1 MNNTMKNFGIN
12 ETAIKKG
19 DETFTSLTT
28 KYKLT
33 KEEKKEIDEHAREMF
48 NSDLSEGTAYV
59 GNLTDL
65 INHNRLWAAI
75 AHISNKYNL
84 EPNKFKT
91 MTRNEEISVYYQD
104 KQIV

>member
-19 DETFTSLTT
+19 DEAFASLTT

-33 KEEKKEIDEHAREMF
+33 EEEKKEIEEHAREMF
-48 NSDLSEGTAYV
+48 DSDLSEGTAYV

-75 AHISNKYNL
+75 AHISNKYDL
-84 EPNKFKT
+84 KPNEFKT
-91 MTRNEEISVYYQD
+91 VTRSEKISVYYQN
-104 KQIV
+104 KEIV